1 MMRDDLASLVDDLRR
16 HDGPW
21 PEPAARARVFL
32 EEHGPGPT
40 DWPTW
45 ETGAELYAA
54 LTPERVSTLDRE
66 TTLLLLSGLARE
78 APDGRLGGDVRVR
91 PGHLALRTVAGTEP
105 LGDPELDGHRL
116 TQFQELGF
124 HGHVQGTGRAL
135 TVGGHHARLVH
146 SPVVLPAVDRPD
158 RPERAAQCADHHLRF
173 PTCDAHRL
181 R

>member
-1 MMRDDLASLVDDLRR
+1 MMRDDLASLVEDLRR

-21 PEPAARARVFL
+21 EEPAARARVFL

-78 APDGRLGGDVRVR
+78 EEHRTGAWVAMFESGR
-91 PGHLALRTVAGTEP
+91 GTWLFERW
-105 LGDPELDGHRL
+105 LELSR
-116 TQFQELGF
+116 
-124 HGHVQGTGRAL
+124 
-135 TVGGHHARLVH
+135 
-146 SPVVLPAVDRPD
+146 
-158 RPERAAQCADHHLRF
+158 
-173 PTCDAHRL
+173 
-181 R
+181 

>member
-16 HDGPW
+16 QDGPW
-21 PEPAARARVFL
+21 

-78 APDGRLGGDVRVR
+78 EEHRAGAWVSMFESGR
-91 PGHLALRTVAGTEP
+91 GTWLFERW
-105 LGDPELDGHRL
+105 LELSR
-116 TQFQELGF
+116 
-124 HGHVQGTGRAL
+124 
-135 TVGGHHARLVH
+135 
-146 SPVVLPAVDRPD
+146 
-158 RPERAAQCADHHLRF
+158 
-173 PTCDAHRL
+173 
-181 R
+181 